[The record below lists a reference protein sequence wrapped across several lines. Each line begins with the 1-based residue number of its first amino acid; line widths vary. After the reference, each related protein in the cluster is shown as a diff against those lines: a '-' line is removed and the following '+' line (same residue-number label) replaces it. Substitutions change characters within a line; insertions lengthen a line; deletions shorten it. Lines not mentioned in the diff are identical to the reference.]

1 MKRNRGVRKP
11 SRSSRADRD
20 GARPAPAQSRNPR
33 CRVLLVDG
41 HVILRLGLK
50 ALLNHEPD
58 LDVVAEA
65 DTADEAVKRLATT
78 AVDVVITDLAL
89 PGGRSGL
96 EFVRELNERFPSVRT
111 LVLTEFG
118 GYEYAR
124 ASFAAGAVGYTLK
137 GASQSELLDAIR
149 AVRRGE
155 RFVNP
160 AVASKIIGDYL
171 SNLAAPRNERRLLP
185 IITKRERDVLT
196 RVASGRE
203 NREIAAE
210 LGLSVWTIR
219 KHRQNVMKKFAL
231 RNSAAITAFA
241 ISHGLVP
248 PASEV
253 PLQAAARST
262 R

>member
-1 MKRNRGVRKP
+1 MKRNKRVRPP
-11 SRSSRADRD
+11 SRASRA
-20 GARPAPAQSRNPR
+20 GAKHPSTQAKSAR

-50 ALLNHEPD
+50 ALLDHEPD

-65 DTADEAVKRLATT
+65 DSADEALQRLGATS
-78 AVDVVITDLAL
+78 VDVVITDLAL

-96 EFVRELNERFPSVRT
+96 EFVRELNERFPSVHI
-111 LVLTEFG
+111 LVLAEVG

-124 ASFAAGAVGYTLK
+124 ASFAAGAMGYTLK
-137 GASQSELLDAIR
+137 GASQAELLDAIR

-160 AVASKIIGDYL
+160 AVASKIIVDYL
-171 SNLAAPRNERRLLP
+171 GNLSAPRDARRLLP

-219 KHRQNVMKKFAL
+219 KHRQNVMRKFAL
-231 RNSAAITAFA
+231 RNAAAITAFA
-241 ISHGLVP
+241 ISHGLVAP
-248 PASEV
+248 ESKV
-253 PLQAAARST
+253 PLPATARGA

>member
-1 MKRNRGVRKP
+1 MKRSKGTKAGR
-11 SRSSRADRD
+11 RAKS
-20 GARPAPAQSRNPR
+20 AAAKHPPASAAHVAH

-50 ALLNHEPD
+50 ALLNHEPGIT
-58 LDVVAEA
+58 VVAEA
-65 DTADEAVKRLATT
+65 GSAEEAVERLGTT
-78 AVDVVITDLAL
+78 SVDVVITDLAL

-96 EFVRELNERFPSVRT
+96 ELVRELSERSPPMRT
-111 LVLTEFG
+111 LVLTDFG

-124 ASFAAGAVGYTLK
+124 ASFAAGAMGYSLK
-137 GASQSELLDAIR
+137 AASQSELLDAIR
-149 AVRRGE
+149 AVHRGE

-160 AVASKIIGDYL
+160 AVASKIIVDYL
-171 SNLAAPRNERRLLP
+171 GNLSVPRNERRMLP

-203 NREIAAE
+203 NREIASE
-210 LGLSVWTIR
+210 LGLSVWTVR
-219 KHRQNVMKKFAL
+219 KHRQNVMRKFAL

-248 PASEV
+248 PQTDVALPATVRGS
-253 PLQAAARST
+253 R
-262 R
+262 